1 MEKRKS
7 RTVKA
12 YQIHNRRSIENSE
25 IIEKLAA
32 RRSVEKRKGI
42 VSVKQPSFSVHP
54 SLVIHRV
61 SGNLKEAV
69 QNVQRNEKNEIRQLS
84 MHARGIRATTMA
96 EYYSVKAV
104 GKTVAA
110 GVQGTCMAARYTRTI
125 FQNQKNPELKES
137 RATYWNYYKTKR
149 ELQQKKKNLRKL
161 EKREQE
167 SEDKT
172 LKDECKEEI
181 EFQMKTLKEEI
192 GTLSRRQKDIKKTLT
207 KKRKSRT
214 TRTIKRKSI
223 HMAEG
228 TVKELTEMP
237 GKVARMLA
245 DDLDAEK
252 ITTRMTARVS
262 VTIGKLYKGFLK
274 MIWQSVKSVLTLL
287 SPIAL
292 VSLFLIFMLYILF
305 FSPLSTEF
313 GINLFSN
320 DMESSEIV
328 RNAVTSRRQQLAE
341 EFLMAEPDA
350 TVYFVTLDEDTVTD
364 GNDFMKV
371 VARNMY
377 VSEIEMKDWLS
388 DSDEGGHYLNYLA
401 GIMCYRLTDEE
412 AAVYPEENLEAYS
425 GNIQSAP
432 EPEMTR
438 PESTQPGA
446 GGGIVIGGNIGI
458 GTGSGAAA
466 GGDGTQAGHSDKKVV
481 IGYHTTDWLLENH
494 LLGELED
501 LYLNTTTIYT
511 PAMYSIGRA
520 FVEGGFISE

>member
-1 MEKRKS
+1 MTRESKAVHASEVYSRRVHSPVNTNGFHAAKHSPELDKVSDNLHTAVEAARQNGSDVKIVADSMKGIYATGVMETMGAKAAVYATENMAEASADLIRDTRIIFTDKETRKQIKNNRATYKNYYKAKKEKRKTANAIKKAQKDFEQKRMELDEQLES
-7 RTVKA
+7 GKISEHTYNLRT
-12 YQIHNRRSIENSE
+12 NM
-25 IIEKLAA
+25 A
-32 RRSVEKRKGI
+32 R
-42 VSVKQPSFSVHP
+42 
-54 SLVIHRV
+54 
-61 SGNLKEAV
+61 
-69 QNVQRNEKNEIRQLS
+69 
-84 MHARGIRATTMA
+84 
-96 EYYSVKAV
+96 
-104 GKTVAA
+104 
-110 GVQGTCMAARYTRTI
+110 
-125 FQNQKNPELKES
+125 
-137 RATYWNYYKTKR
+137 
-149 ELQQKKKNLRKL
+149 KNLSQF
-161 EKREQE
+161 KREQ
-167 SEDKT
+167 
-172 LKDECKEEI
+172 KEKLTDI
-181 EFQMKTLKEEI
+181 ENK
-192 GTLSRRQKDIKKTLT
+192 
-207 KKRKSRT
+207 KKRIGKNIVHKRHTRAVHAFRHRT
-214 TRTIKRKSI
+214 WIS
-223 HMAEG
+223 
-228 TVKELTEMP
+228 VKTS
-237 GKVARMLA
+237 GFMLA
-245 DDLDAEK
+245 KYPSKAAIMIADDMEADKLVMKGAF
-252 ITTRMTARVS
+252 TTGALVS
-262 VTIGKLYKGFLK
+262 GLFHNVA
-274 MIWQSVKSVLTLL
+274 MIAVQAIKSVLMML
-287 SPIAL
+287 SPIMLITL
-292 VSLFLIFMLYILF
+292 VLFFGIYIVF

-432 EPEMTR
+432 EPETTR

-458 GTGSGAAA
+458 GTGSGAAT

-481 IGYHTTDWLLENH
+481 IGYHTTEWLLENH